1 VRAFLHRLIDPRARS
16 RARLRDPAYAFLFE
30 PEDPTEVVAFD
41 TETTGLNRRRSDIIS
56 IAAIRIRGNRLLLS
70 QRLELL
76 VRPSAAIEHDA
87 VAVHMLRP
95 MDVAEGLPA
104 REAVGRFL
112 RFIGT
117 RPLVG
122 YYLEFDLAM
131 INRVI
136 RPWLGITLPNRAI
149 EVSALYYD
157 RVMRDRTNRDALYTG
172 DVDLSFARI
181 LADLDLP
188 ALPAHDAL
196 NDALMTGLMYLKL
209 TASTGRQATVSRPL
223 VPPGGGPLALPPGG
237 GGGGAPPPP

>member
-1 VRAFLHRLIDPRARS
+1 MRAFLHRWISARARL

-30 PEDPTEVVAFD
+30 PEYSAEAVVFD
-41 TETTGLNRRRSDIIS
+41 TETTGLSRRHSDIIS
-56 IAAIRIRGNRLLLS
+56 LAAIRIRGNRLLLS

-76 VRPSAAIEHDA
+76 VRPSAAIEHAA
-87 VAVHMLRP
+87 VAVHGLRP
-95 MDVAEGLPA
+95 TDVADGLPA

-122 YYLEFDLAM
+122 YYLEFDIAM

-136 RPWLGITLPNRAI
+136 RPWLGVSLPNRAI

-157 RVMRDRTNRDALYTG
+157 RVMRDRSTREALYTG
-172 DVDLSFARI
+172 TVDLSFTRI

-196 NDALMTGLMYLKL
+196 NDALMTGLIYLKL
-209 TASTGRQATVSRPL
+209 TA
-223 VPPGGGPLALPPGG
+223 PGG
-237 GGGGAPPPP
+237 

>member
-1 VRAFLHRLIDPRARS
+1 MRAVLQRLFDSRARS
-16 RARLRDPAYAFLFE
+16 RARLRDPTYAFLFE
-30 PEDPTEVVAFD
+30 SEHSEEVVVFD

-76 VRPSAAIEHDA
+76 VRPSAAIEHAA
-87 VAVHMLRP
+87 VAVHLLRP
-95 MDVAEGLPA
+95 MDVADGLPA

-122 YYLEFDLAM
+122 YYLEFDIAM

-136 RPWLGITLPNRAI
+136 RPWLGIALPNRAI

-157 RVMRDRTNRDALYTG
+157 HVMRNRSSRDAHYTG

-196 NDALMTGLMYLKL
+196 NDALMTGLIYLKL
-209 TASTGRQATVSRPL
+209 TS
-223 VPPGGGPLALPPGG
+223 PGGHTPR
-237 GGGGAPPPP
+237 